1 MGVVPTFEEFTDQQ
15 RVTILIFLVISVVFL
30 LGVVLGIVLGIVYFE
45 NMILDKM
52 YSSLLETQ
60 SHSNNIQ
67 TPTNT
72 IYPFPSNQND

>member
-1 MGVVPTFEEFTDQQ
+1 MIPTFEEYTIEQ
-15 RVTILIFLVISVVFL
+15 RITILISLVISVVFL

-52 YSSLLETQ
+52 YNPLQETE
-60 SHSNNIQ
+60 SRSCNTQ

-72 IYPFPSNQND
+72 IYPFPINPSG